1 MKRFYRIFL
10 FVVLLIFLSTFN
22 PKELKLVLGNKDSFF
37 SIKNIEIKN
46 NLLIKQREIKE
57 KLSQLYSKNIF
68 FIKQRNIEDSLKDI
82 DFLEKIEVKK
92 KYPNTIIIK
101 IFETKPVA
109 IVLKN
114 GNKYLLDSSSNMIN
128 FENKRKYSDLPNVF
142 GNNAEKNF
150 IFFLNKLKK
159 EKFPNIQIQNYYY
172 FPVGRWDIQF
182 FDKKI
187 IKFPSNNIHE
197 AIIKSIELLKR
208 EDFKNYKIIDL
219 RVSGKIIVE

>member
-1 MKRFYRIFL
+1 MK
-10 FVVLLIFLSTFN
+10 
-22 PKELKLVLGNKDSFF
+22 
-37 SIKNIEIKN
+37 
-46 NLLIKQREIKE
+46 
-57 KLSQLYSKNIF
+57 
-68 FIKQRNIEDSLKDI
+68 
-82 DFLEKIEVKK
+82 
-92 KYPNTIIIK
+92 
-101 IFETKPVA
+101 
-109 IVLKN
+109 
-114 GNKYLLDSSSNMIN
+114 NKYLLIT
-128 FENKRKYSDLPNVF
+128 V
-142 GNNAEKNF
+142 G
-150 IFFLNKLKK
+150 IFFLSCFIVLFKGLENPNIYKPNFKQGKSLPEFESLEFYSNKKILTSEIFINKSFYLVNIWASWCIPCRTEHSYLNKLKK